1 MPGATA
7 LASKRKGGQNQRRL
21 EQDDEREGQ
30 QDGAYAVKGKHE
42 GGDGV
47 AHGGGQSKQR
57 AACAPMSLDSR
68 VFHTSGPVWLR
79 DFRFGL
85 TGLTVRKT
93 GARVP
98 YSPSIIAEVTA
109 WFRYFFAARSAAPI
123 GAPFTIAFTPERARP
138 WYLVW
143 AVSRIAGARL
153 TKDTANADVVMHFE
167 DATIT
172 PNQPPLKLKRG
183 ARLINF
189 GCADVSKSRTAA
201 AFEAAFGYELAI
213 DPTNHSGPAVEKSE
227 INGAHDG
234 RIVQCPA
241 HTLPG
246 RAYQRLVD
254 NHGVDVA
261 MVEDLRT
268 CLVAGRPICVFIK
281 RRPLE
286 KRFQNTN
293 SEVLL
298 RTPDEMFSAGEMASI
313 AAFASTLGLD
323 WGAIDILRDRG
334 DGRLYI
340 VDANKTDM
348 GPPVA
353 LSLAD
358 KMKATRLLAAA
369 FRDYAVGAR

>member
-1 MPGATA
+1 
-7 LASKRKGGQNQRRL
+7 
-21 EQDDEREGQ
+21 
-30 QDGAYAVKGKHE
+30 
-42 GGDGV
+42 
-47 AHGGGQSKQR
+47 
-57 AACAPMSLDSR
+57 MSLESR
-68 VFHTSGPVWLR
+68 AFRTAGPVWLR

-85 TGLTVRKT
+85 TSLTVRKT

-98 YSPSIIAEVTA
+98 YSPSVIAEVTA
-109 WFRYFFAARSAAPI
+109 WFRYFFAARAAAPI
-123 GAPFTIAFTPERARP
+123 GTPFTIAFTPERARP

-143 AVSRIAGARL
+143 AVSRIAGAKL
-153 TKDTANADVVMHFE
+153 VKDTATADVVMHFE

-172 PNQPPLKLKRG
+172 PNQPPTRLKRG

-189 GCADVSKSRTAA
+189 ACSDVSKSRTTT
-201 AFEAAFGYELAI
+201 AFEAAFGYALAI
-213 DPTNHSGPAVEKSE
+213 DPTTHAGPAVEKSE

-241 HTLPG
+241 HKLPG

-254 NHGVDVA
+254 NRGADASMVD
-261 MVEDLRT
+261 DLRT
-268 CLVAGRPICVFIK
+268 CLVAGRPQCVFIK
-281 RRPLE
+281 RRPLQ

-293 SEVLL
+293 SEVLF
-298 RTPDEMFSAGEMASI
+298 RMPDEVFSADEMERI
-313 AAFASTLGLD
+313 GAFARVLGLD
-323 WGAIDILRDRG
+323 WGAIDALRDRG

-369 FRDYAVGAR
+369 FRHYTVGAR